1 MLIAKECD
9 WRAGD
14 ATDVLR
20 GSTIVGRAVIE
31 VEGGT
36 GRKNGI
42 VIEKDGRRWAF
53 YWDNPD
59 SDSYGRFV
67 ILPLSLSLPF

>member
-1 MLIAKECD
+1 MLIARECD

-14 ATDVLR
+14 ATEVLR
-20 GSTIVGRAVIE
+20 GSTIVGRASIE
-31 VEGGT
+31 VGT

-42 VIEKDGRRWAF
+42 VIEKEGKRYAF

-59 SDSYGRFV
+59 NDNHGRFV
-67 ILPLSLSLPF
+67 ILHLSLSLAL